1 MKIAFLYLLFCMATI
16 KGFTQNDSSLKLYK
30 TYNIKA
36 TDFNVDQ
43 MGNLYIVTPT
53 GQLKKLN
60 ENGDSLAVYNLTK
73 RYGKLYSI
81 DATSPLKLL
90 LYYKDFSTMIVVD
103 RLLNMLN
110 TIDLRKKNIFQ
121 VKAIASS
128 YDGQYWFYDEQ
139 EGRIKKINDK
149 GVITSQSVDLRQ
161 VFKVLPTPEKIIDN
175 DNSLYLYDTKK
186 GVYVF
191 DYYGA
196 LKTTKPLLGW
206 NNFYAFNNTIYGIK
220 GDTLQ
225 KYQLND
231 VSPLNKGITI
241 PLLKEK
247 TPLKM
252 VAAAGKIYFLYKTEI
267 KVYYNQ

>member
-1 MKIAFLYLLFCMATI
+1 MKLLFYISFLFLAI
-16 KGFTQNDSSLKLYK
+16 SSFSQQDSALKLYK
-30 TYNIKA
+30 TYKLTA

-53 GQLKKLN
+53 GQLKKMS

-73 RYGKLYSI
+73 RYGKLHSI

-103 RLLNMLN
+103 RLLNVLN
-110 TIDLRKKNIFQ
+110 IIDLRKKNIFQ

-139 EGRIKKINDK
+139 EGRIKKVNNK

-161 VFKVLPTPEKIIDN
+161 VFNELPTPEKMIDN
-175 DNSLYLYDTKK
+175 DNSLYLYDSKK

-196 LKTTKPLLGW
+196 LKTSKPLLGW

-220 GDTLQ
+220 GDTIQ
-225 KYQLND
+225 KYLLSN
-231 VSPLNKGITI
+231 VSPLNMVTTI
-241 PLLKEK
+241 PLKKEK
-247 TPLKM
+247 KPLKM
-252 VAAAGKIYFLYKTEI
+252 VVAAGKIYFLYKSEI
-267 KVYYNQ
+267 RVYYNQ